1 MKSGSPSRT
10 TATHKTQTKTQ
21 AWSSLVFHCCHS
33 SFNPSEAPPWD
44 SRPVSGAG
52 VVHYQLLHRPRSVP
66 TALGPAPLAT
76 EAFCYILPRRSA
88 AVSTLPLT
96 AAPPS
101 ARRRGRPHATFSAA
115 PARPQQQPSQRPQ
128 CGAGRSKAAQ
138 PASISAKPVKR
149 QGRRRPWDGRP
160 RASGSCSFGD
170 GDRTTP
176 SPRGGPGGESF
187 VSFLFCSTTGP
198 QNFKKEQFPF
208 PPGPK
213 RARMAV
219 HETPSPHSHPPLP
232 SPVGSR
238 VRFEDAMPYPALPAQ
253 LWSQVS
259 VAPHTQTPLRDALP
273 FESGPCAPLHCPT
286 AGTSV
291 TPLVPLVRSLGAWLE
306 FPRPSCWLLRTI
318 RLGCAIQFA
327 RRPPKFRGIRF
338 TSVLNKDAPVLCAE
352 VAVLLAKDAIEPV
365 PPAEMKSGFYSP
377 YFIVPKK
384 GGGLRPIL
392 DLRILNQALHKL
404 PFRMLTQ
411 RHIFQCIRPFDWFA
425 AIDLKD
431 TSSRSSLNTDCLS
444 ALCSKGEHT
453 STRPSPSGYPCHL
466 ESSPRS

>member
-1 MKSGSPSRT
+1 
-10 TATHKTQTKTQ
+10 
-21 AWSSLVFHCCHS
+21 
-33 SFNPSEAPPWD
+33 
-44 SRPVSGAG
+44 
-52 VVHYQLLHRPRSVP
+52 
-66 TALGPAPLAT
+66 
-76 EAFCYILPRRSA
+76 
-88 AVSTLPLT
+88 
-96 AAPPS
+96 
-101 ARRRGRPHATFSAA
+101 
-115 PARPQQQPSQRPQ
+115 
-128 CGAGRSKAAQ
+128 
-138 PASISAKPVKR
+138 
-149 QGRRRPWDGRP
+149 
-160 RASGSCSFGD
+160 
-170 GDRTTP
+170 
-176 SPRGGPGGESF
+176 
-187 VSFLFCSTTGP
+187 
-198 QNFKKEQFPF
+198 
-208 PPGPK
+208 
-213 RARMAV
+213 MAV

-431 TSSRSSLNTDCLS
+431 TSSRSSLNTDRFS
-444 ALCSKGEHT
+444 ALRSKGEHT

-466 ESSPRS
+466 VSSPRS